1 MKEARRHLNGW
12 IFLGAV
18 VLVWLAVAVVA
29 PGYADRAVTLFSGL
43 LRRVLP
49 ALALVFVL
57 LFLANLVTDQ
67 PWLERGLASRPGLRG
82 WLIAVAAGVLASGS
96 LYVWY
101 ALVGELKQ
109 KGLRP
114 GLAAAFLYAFSV
126 KLPLLP
132 LLVHFFGLTYAVVL
146 NAYLILFAV
155 LGALLVERLEGC
167 GHAIRRPDAL
177 KLM

>member
-1 MKEARRHLNGW
+1 MKEARSPLGGW
-12 IFLGAV
+12 LFLGAV
-18 VLVWLAVAVVA
+18 VLVWLSLAVIA
-29 PGYADRAVTLFSGL
+29 PGYADHAIILFSGL
-43 LRRVLP
+43 LMKVLP

-96 LYVWY
+96 LYIWY

-114 GLAAAFLYAFSV
+114 GLAAAFLYAFSI

-132 LLVHFFGLTYAVVL
+132 LLAHFFGLTYTVVL

-155 LGALLVERLEGC
+155 LGGLLVERLEGC
-167 GHAIRRPDAL
+167 GHAIRPGPL
-177 KLM
+177 KLT